1 MMWEEILRKKYV
13 SEKAAKCECT
23 EKESTKINLLIDA
36 YFYDIESSDF
46 CAAKLKIRLMIVV
59 KIMIRVK

>member
-1 MMWEEILRKKYV
+1 M